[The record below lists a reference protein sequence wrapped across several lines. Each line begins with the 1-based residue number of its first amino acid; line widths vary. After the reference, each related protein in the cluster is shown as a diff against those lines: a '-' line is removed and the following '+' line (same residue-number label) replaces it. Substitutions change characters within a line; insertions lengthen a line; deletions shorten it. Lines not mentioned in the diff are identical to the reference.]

1 MAASKPEKPDLKG
14 TLNLPRTSFA
24 MKAQLSQKEPEMMK
38 KWESLRL
45 YDKILEARR
54 SAPVFVLH
62 DGPPYANDH
71 IHLGTALNKILKD
84 FIVKSKTMQGHLTAY
99 LPGWDCHGLPIEI
112 KVDQL
117 LGQRKKDMSI
127 IAVREECKAYA
138 LKFIDIQRREFMRLG
153 VFGEWDKPYLT
164 MDPEYEGDVLRHLA
178 AFFALGNVYKGKRPV
193 YWCSTCQTAL
203 AEAEIEYKE
212 RRSPSIYV
220 KFPLISDL
228 FQKYPKLKGK
238 KVSVLIWTTTP
249 WTIPA
254 NLAIAFHPEHEYA
267 AFEAGPEVYIAAK
280 RLIPLLAEELGLGQI
295 KILETFTGS
304 DLKGLKARHPFIDR
318 ESVFVLA
325 HYVTLDTGTGAVHT
339 APGHG
344 QEDYWTG
351 IEYGLDIY
359 TPVDEK
365 GCFTPDVARYAGQN
379 VFLANR
385 LIMDDMKRDGSL
397 LKEAEITHSYPHCW
411 RCKNPVIFRATA
423 QWFISMDKSGLRQK
437 ALAEIKKVRWIP
449 GWGEERIANMIA
461 SRPDWCISRQRIW
474 GVPIPAFACK
484 ACGEVLAGEAICL
497 RAADV
502 FSREG
507 SNSWF
512 VKKENELLPE
522 GTKCPKCGSRDLVKE
537 SNILDVWFESGAS
550 HCVLGK
556 RPDLPWPSDV
566 YIEGHDQH
574 RGWFNSSLLVGLA
587 AQGGAP
593 YRTVITHGFILDEQG
608 LAMSKSMG
616 NVIAPGEIITKHG
629 AEVLRLW
636 TAMLDYRE
644 DAPFGNE
651 ILQRVVEAYRKL
663 RNTWRFMLGNLYDFG
678 PDKDSLAPDKLLPLD
693 RWALEKAAAVGQRIL
708 KAYQDY
714 EYHIIFHAIYNFFT
728 VEMSAVYLDIL
739 KDRLYCSAETST
751 LRRSAQTALFAI
763 LRDTLLLMA
772 PILPFTAEEAWE
784 MMPAFKEKTQSVHLG
799 LFPAYDRKWIAPGEL
814 DDMERL
820 LRLREKVLKELE
832 KAREEKRIGNS
843 LEARVVLKVPSS
855 EEPLLARYRSELPSL
870 FIVSDVGW
878 EKHSGSDTEV
888 AVEQAPGQKCQRCWN
903 YSLEVGKSP
912 EYPGLCRRCRE
923 VVGGRMG

>member
-62 DGPPYANDH
+62 DGPPFANGH

-117 LGQRKKDMSI
+117 LGQRKKDMSL
-127 IAVREECKAYA
+127 IAIREECKAYA

-164 MDPEYEGDVLRHLA
+164 MDPEYEGDVLRRLA
-178 AFFALGNVYKGKRPV
+178 AFFAAGNVYKGKRPV

-203 AEAEIEYKE
+203 AEAEIEYRD

-228 FQKYPKLKGK
+228 SRKYPKLKGK

-280 RLIPLLAEELGLGQI
+280 RLIPLLAEELGLGRV

-365 GCFTPDVARYAGQN
+365 GCFTPDVARYAGLN
-379 VFLANR
+379 VFKANR

-397 LKEAEITHSYPHCW
+397 LKEAELTHSYPHCW
-411 RCKNPVIFRATA
+411 RCKNPVIFRATP

-449 GWGEERIANMIA
+449 GWGEERIANMVA
-461 SRPDWCISRQRIW
+461 NRPDWCISRQRIW

-512 VKKENELLPE
+512 VKKEEELLPE
-522 GTKCPKCGSRDLVKE
+522 GTKCPKCGSRDLAKE

-550 HCVLGK
+550 HSVLGK

-587 AQGGAP
+587 ARGGAP
-593 YRTVITHGFILDEQG
+593 YRAVITHGFILDEQG
-608 LAMSKSMG
+608 RAMSKSMG
-616 NVIAPGEIITKHG
+616 NVIDPGEIIAKHG

-651 ILQRVVEAYRKL
+651 ILQRIVEAYRKL
-663 RNTWRFMLGNLYDFG
+663 RNTWRFMLGNLYDFA

-714 EYHIIFHAIYNFFT
+714 EYHIIFHTIYNFFT

-739 KDRLYCSAETST
+739 KDRLYCSAETSN

-763 LRDTLLLMA
+763 LKDTLLLMA

-784 MMPAFKEKTQSVHLG
+784 MMPGFKEKTQSVHLG
-799 LFPAYDRKWIAPGEL
+799 LFPAYDRKWIAPGEFDEL
-814 DDMERL
+814 ERL

-843 LEARVVLKVPSS
+843 LEARVVLKVASS

-888 AVEQAPGQKCQRCWN
+888 AVEQAPGQKCRRCWN
-903 YSLEVGKSP
+903 YSLEVGKSS